1 MEPSK
6 ESIQAVLFD
15 LDDTLYDR
23 EAVFRRWGEAFV
35 RDWLQLETDEERR
48 EALLLIASLD
58 TDGYGSKQTI
68 FFQLPDFFPI
78 LGADRG
84 AVADRCFD
92 EFLTHITLEHQVDSV
107 LAALKE
113 ASLPFGVITNGS
125 SRQWRKIERLGLR
138 ERTPCLFVSETFG
151 VRKPDSA
158 IFLAAADC
166 LGVPP
171 GCILFVGDN
180 PANDIA
186 GARAVGM
193 KTAWLHRGKPWP
205 QALAHVTPD
214 FTISRLEEMIP
225 CLSHPAL
232 PCPSPDSSPA

>member
-92 EFLTHITLEHQVDSV
+92 EFLTHITLEHQVDFRPRGP
-107 LAALKE
+107 KR
-113 ASLPFGVITNGS
+113 SLPPFWS
-125 SRQWRKIERLGLR
+125 HHERLLAPVEKDR
-138 ERTPCLFVSETFG
+138 ATRT
-151 VRKPDSA
+151 
-158 IFLAAADC
+158 
-166 LGVPP
+166 
-171 GCILFVGDN
+171 
-180 PANDIA
+180 A
-186 GARAVGM
+186 GADAMPLRIRDV
-193 KTAWLHRGKPWP
+193 RRP
-205 QALAHVTPD
+205 QARLGD
-214 FTISRLEEMIP
+214 FPGGGGLLGRPSRLH
-225 CLSHPAL
+225 SVRW
-232 PCPSPDSSPA
+232 